1 MSEDKSTP
9 PPVSTFLPAAVFL
22 MLIGWGGL
30 IYVLTQTSPTGGT
43 RWLMFFSGVLAL
55 TGTALPVAAY
65 LNRRFPSTPP
75 PNSFVILRQAIW
87 VAIYFPILAW
97 LQIGRVLTP
106 AIAVMLGLGLLLIEW
121 LLRMRERSQRKTNQT
136 QVID

>member
-1 MSEDKSTP
+1 
-9 PPVSTFLPAAVFL
+9 

-43 RWLMFFSGVLAL
+43 RWVMFFTSILAL
-55 TGTALPVAAY
+55 TGTTLPIVAY

-75 PNSFVILRQAIW
+75 PTPLVILRQALWI
-87 VAIYFPILAW
+87 AIYIPTLAW

-106 AIAVMLGLGLLLIEW
+106 AIALMLALGLLLIEW
-121 LLRMRERSQRKTNQT
+121 LLRMRERTQRKTNRT

>member
-1 MSEDKSTP
+1 
-9 PPVSTFLPAAVFL
+9 

-30 IYVLTQTSPTGGT
+30 IYVLTQTSPSGGT

-55 TGTALPVAAY
+55 TGTALPVAVY

-75 PNSFVILRQAIW
+75 PTTFVILRQAIW
-87 VAIYFPILAW
+87 VAIYFPTLAW

-106 AIAVMLGLGLLLIEW
+106 AIALMLGLGLLLIEW
-121 LLRMRERSQRKTNQT
+121 LLRMRERTQRKTNQT
-136 QVID
+136 QVVD